1 MLSVDELVGA
11 VVETITELDRL
22 ASTFIFFTCEDVA
35 LIHSSPPHDCDQR
48 LFSLYDRSHNC
59 FGAQI

>member
-35 LIHSSPPHDCDQR
+35 NTFCATTFVR
-48 LFSLYDRSHNC
+48 L
-59 FGAQI
+59 AQSCVL